1 MSGCDCN
8 GLPPGLAFNNLDFSV
23 ATYHELSLWT
33 IFPAPPPPRVL
44 VPLPASN
51 DELSVEK
58 CVCSAQRWLARRV
71 LEAASALAVLTLWW
85 LRLLFRL
92 AAKKKKKTHIF
103 FRMCEVM
110 PICRYY
116 LAIVVNRPRISRI
129 GKEEEEEVS
138 HPVKVTL
145 CCTVPVGR
153 WLKTNQSCLRSLRKT
168 GWNASWKKIKIKWI
182 F

>member
-1 MSGCDCN
+1 MSNYFPSFFGSKVLWFSIYLVLRFSGVWMWLQWSSTRPGVQQS
-8 GLPPGLAFNNLDFSV
+8 GLQCS
-23 ATYHELSLWT
+23 YLSWAVPLNHLPST
-33 IFPAPPPPRVL
+33 PPPRVL

-103 FRMCEVM
+103 FSNVWSYAYLQVLLGY
-110 PICRYY
+110 CR
-116 LAIVVNRPRISRI
+116 
-129 GKEEEEEVS
+129 
-138 HPVKVTL
+138 
-145 CCTVPVGR
+145 
-153 WLKTNQSCLRSLRKT
+153 Q
-168 GWNASWKKIKIKWI
+168 
-182 F
+182 